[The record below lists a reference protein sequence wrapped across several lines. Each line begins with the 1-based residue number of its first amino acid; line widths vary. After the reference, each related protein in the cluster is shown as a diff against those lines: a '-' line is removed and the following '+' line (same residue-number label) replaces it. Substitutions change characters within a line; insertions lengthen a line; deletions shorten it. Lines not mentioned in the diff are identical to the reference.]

1 MVDELLVGIITG
13 THGIRGLV
21 KVSPESDDPKR
32 FKKLKEVTLRPRKGS
47 PLTLKV
53 TQARFHKG
61 MVLMGFEGYDNIN
74 LVESFKGAELYV
86 DRSEGADLGENEYYV
101 ADLTGMKVISLTD
114 GEEKEIGTIT
124 EVMPTGAN
132 DVFVVRQKSGREL
145 LIPSI
150 KDCIREVD
158 VEGGVMKVT
167 LLPGMETD

>member
-1 MVDELLVGIITG
+1 MVDELLVGIIAG

-21 KVSPESDDPKR
+21 KVAPESDDPER
-32 FKKLKEVTLRPRKGS
+32 FKKLKTVKLRPKKGS
-47 PLTLKV
+47 PLTLEV

-61 MVLMGFEGYDNIN
+61 MVLMGFKGYEDIN
-74 LVESFKGAELYV
+74 LVESFKGAGLYV

-101 ADLTGMKVISLTD
+101 ADLTGMKVIRLAD
-114 GEEKEIGTIT
+114 GEESELGTLT

-132 DVFVVRQKSGREL
+132 DVYVVRLKNGREL

-150 KDCIREVD
+150 RDCIREVD
-158 VEGGVMKVT
+158 VENGIMKVT